1 MEIVSIF
8 FFYNKKKLFHNR
20 GLYRANRI
28 VERTDKET
36 SKFYKKGLR
45 RSLILSHRR
54 ANL

>member
-28 VERTDKET
+28 VERTDKESNGSAGYIHKVPEYT
-36 SKFYKKGLR
+36 T
-45 RSLILSHRR
+45 
-54 ANL
+54 